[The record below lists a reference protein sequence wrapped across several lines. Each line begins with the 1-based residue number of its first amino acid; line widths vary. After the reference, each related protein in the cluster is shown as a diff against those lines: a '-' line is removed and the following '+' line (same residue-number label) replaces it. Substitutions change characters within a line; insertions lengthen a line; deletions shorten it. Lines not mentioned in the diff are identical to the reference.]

1 MKNTIAFNTGRGYTD
16 KGQRIAATKLECGR
30 VLFVDIDR
38 GITYATAAPC
48 ELTQR
53 DVMTAYD
60 YNDTISEM
68 TAIPDFDA
76 RRQLTAELETLAAT
90 I

>member
-1 MKNTIAFNTGRGYTD
+1 MKKLVFNTGRGYTA
-16 KGQRIAATKLECGR
+16 KGQRIAAAQLDCGR
-30 VLFVDIDR
+30 VFFVDIDR

-68 TAIPDFDA
+68 TAISDFDA
-76 RRQLTAELETLAAT
+76 RRQLIAELEALAAS

>member
-1 MKNTIAFNTGRGYTD
+1 MSNKIAFNTGRGYTD
-16 KGQRIAATKLECGR
+16 KGQRIAATQLDCGR
-30 VLFVDIDR
+30 VFFVDIDR

-48 ELTQR
+48 DLTQR

-76 RRQLTAELETLAAT
+76 RRQLTAELEALAAT

>member
-1 MKNTIAFNTGRGYTD
+1 MKKLAFNTGRGYTA
-16 KGQRIAATKLECGR
+16 KGQRIAAAQLDCGR
-30 VLFVDIDR
+30 VFFVDIDR

-48 ELTQR
+48 ELTQHA
-53 DVMTAYD
+53 VMVAYD

-76 RRQLTAELETLAAT
+76 RRQLTAELETLAAA